1 RAESMP
7 APPSV
12 DALPPIPRWML
23 PRPER
28 RAARRTSPTPRLEDS
43 SGRSSSPGRR
53 SRPHASAIS
62 TNAVSGSIAA
72 KAVSTVSPVGPE
84 AVTGTVRAPPAAIT
98 SRLPPPPS
106 ATGRST
112 TSVSGWARRAPV
124 DAWRHASIA
133 VRAPLK
139 APQATTIVTPASS
152 LIPPPGP
159 AAARGPDGGRVAI
172 PGRGGGGSRPGVD
185 RGVVLGAG
193 GQRGERAAE
202 CPGLGVVRGR
212 LVGGVCVCISVLVL
226 RRAQAAVTGALVH
239 EVTAGVGGDTE
250 AAELD
255 RARGGRLGVEVHV
268 QREAARV
275 DADVG
280 AERTLEVA
288 LLGDALQAAGLGGG
302 LLGGGEAGERDGG
315 TDAERTDCGDP
326 GGRAVGGLPV
336 GVGHLC
342 VFSDPRWP
350 RCLSSRAPRSERGAV
365 ATLQVIRGGVR
376 RAGIQPA
383 PR

>member
-1 RAESMP
+1 
-7 APPSV
+7 
-12 DALPPIPRWML
+12 
-23 PRPER
+23 
-28 RAARRTSPTPRLEDS
+28 
-43 SGRSSSPGRR
+43 
-53 SRPHASAIS
+53 
-62 TNAVSGSIAA
+62 
-72 KAVSTVSPVGPE
+72 
-84 AVTGTVRAPPAAIT
+84 
-98 SRLPPPPS
+98 RLPPPPS

-124 DAWRHASIA
+124 AAWRHASIA
-133 VRAPLK
+133 VRDPLK

-152 LIPPPGP
+152 LIPPPGH
-159 AAARGPDGGRVAI
+159 ATARDPDGERVRI
-172 PGRGGGGSRPGVD
+172 PGREGGRSV

-193 GQRGERAAE
+193 AQAGERAAE
-202 CPGLGVVRGR
+202 GPGLGVVRGL

-268 QREAARV
+268 EREAARV